1 MSSTKSTAAL
11 YASCVSFFMIGLDA
25 TVVIPTIGESLDA
38 SLNDIGLRPAPMA
51 AIHAWC
57 NRCFS

>member
-11 YASCVSFFMIGLDA
+11 YALCASFFMIDLDA

-51 AIHAWC
+51 TIYA
-57 NRCFS
+57 